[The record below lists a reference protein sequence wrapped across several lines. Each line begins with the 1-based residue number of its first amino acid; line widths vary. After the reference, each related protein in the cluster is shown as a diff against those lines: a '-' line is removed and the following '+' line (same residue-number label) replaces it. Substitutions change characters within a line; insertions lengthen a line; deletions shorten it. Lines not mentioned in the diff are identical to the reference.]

1 MNTTFK
7 IALGMIAG
15 VGIATSAIVLAHEGG
30 PMMGHGPMQGHGPMM
45 GRHMAGDPEAYLDKL
60 KKELKLTAEQQPAWQ
75 AFETAVREQAKA
87 MTDAGPWHA
96 ERHDS
101 DAHIAFM
108 EQRLAGMKAISQARA
123 ELFKVLTPE
132 QQSVFDQ
139 RRGPCRPHF
148 G

>member
-1 MNTTFK
+1 MTKTFK
-7 IALGMIAG
+7 ITLGMIAG
-15 VGIATSAIVLAHEGG
+15 LGIATSAAVLAHEGG

-45 GRHMAGDPEAYLDKL
+45 GRHIAGDPEAHLDKL
-60 KKELKLTAEQQPAWQ
+60 KTELKLAAEQQPAWQ
-75 AFETAVREQAKA
+75 AFETAVREQAKV
-87 MTDAGPWHA
+87 MHDAGPWNA
-96 ERHDS
+96 ERHDP

-108 EQRLAGMKAISQARA
+108 EQRLAGMKAVSQARA

-139 RRGPCRPHF
+139 RRGPCGHF